1 MTETDHRPSISKPS
15 VISPRVRLF
24 GSATEDYYERDRTP
38 FLEWLGGHWDRVLEI
53 GCGSGLTAPWLRRHG
68 ASHLTGVEIHEASAV
83 IAATKFDEIHAM
95 PVEEALARLQGEYD
109 LVLCLDVLEHLV
121 DPWSVLDNLRRLV
134 RPDATLALSIPNIR
148 FITSLYSLAIGPG
161 FRYEPEGIL
170 DITHL
175 RFFTRQD
182 IGRMLDATSW
192 KARRWGG
199 PAKRFRLLRRTL
211 RTATRG
217 ISDEWLTAQWFVT
230 AARVPDR
237 PAGPGLA
244 QRVDS

>member
-1 MTETDHRPSISKPS
+1 MD
-15 VISPRVRLF
+15 
-24 GSATEDYYERDRTP
+24 
-38 FLEWLGGHWDRVLEI
+38 
-53 GCGSGLTAPWLRRHG
+53 
-68 ASHLTGVEIHEASAV
+68 EASAA
-83 IAATKFDEIHAM
+83 IAATRFDEIVAM
-95 PVEEALARLQGEYD
+95 PIESALARLQGDYD

-121 DPWSVLDNLRRLV
+121 DPWSVLDTLRPLV
-134 RPDATLALSIPNIR
+134 RSDATLALSIPNIR

-170 DITHL
+170 DIMHL
-175 RFFTRQD
+175 RFFTRRD

-199 PAKRFRLLRRTL
+199 PAKRFRLLRRAL

-230 AARVPDR
+230 AVQVDDQ
-237 PAGPGLA
+237 PAGPGLNA
-244 QRVDS
+244 QV